1 MDGCNKLILAI
12 LLLVVANGDNV
23 PEKCEFS
30 ATTGKVPQ
38 CNCTCL
44 DGKDGRD
51 GKDGALNQK
60 QLTSLVNLIQ
70 GLQKKVMH
78 LEQQLSTYSLKGAVS
93 FMLQLKKM
101 KSKWLERRRR
111 TRGFDKDFDP
121 VKFFFDAYKKEE
133 EMLQLLGTQ
142 KPPKTEPPEQF
153 FDLLGGIRDNAPQLD
168 INGKIP
174 QRFLP
179 AGYDKLSASDIQWQA
194 QHMSAAAACRG
205 LNKNKGHP
213 GIHSVV
219 LLRNSRQMKT
229 CRQLCAMSWANN
241 CDGEVSIW
249 GTVGKGTKNGE
260 EVGNY
265 YNFGCDYGYN
275 GGSEAFSK
283 ADSISREHKDGV
295 PYFFSYCCCSFQYN
309 FGK

>member
-1 MDGCNKLILAI
+1 MSIHACINLQICQALSNF
-12 LLLVVANGDNV
+12 VV
-23 PEKCEFS
+23 PI
-30 ATTGKVPQ
+30 
-38 CNCTCL
+38 CL
-44 DGKDGRD
+44 QVKY
-51 GKDGALNQK
+51 
-60 QLTSLVNLIQ
+60 
-70 GLQKKVMH
+70 
-78 LEQQLSTYSLKGAVS
+78 LEQQLSTYSLKGALS

-101 KSKWLERRRR
+101 KSKWFDRKRR
-111 TRGFDKDFDP
+111 TRGSQRDFDP

-133 EMLQLLGTQ
+133 EMLKLLGKQ
-142 KPPKTEPPEQF
+142 EPPTTEPPEQF
-153 FDLLGGIRDNAPQLD
+153 LDLLGGVRDNAPQLD

-194 QHMSAAAACRG
+194 EHMSAAAACRG

-219 LLRNSRQMKT
+219 LLRNSKQMKT

-249 GTVGKGTKNGE
+249 GAVGKGTKNGE

-283 ADSISREHKDGV
+283 ADSISRKHQDGV
-295 PYFFSYCCCSFQYN
+295 PYFFSYCCCSFRYD